1 MKKNLFKRAMAMGL
15 SVLMVSGLSGCNGS
29 EGKDFTLEGGDP
41 NDLPQQISMMAD
53 TVVLPENGLSN
64 FCDEFKKQTGIGL
77 SVEKPDHAKYY
88 EKVTLAFASEEP
100 ADLIEMGS
108 TYYPELAN
116 SGALWD
122 MTDAWNN
129 STSNCKKII
138 DEQYVDALKING
150 QLYGF
155 PMSAGNGTVTYV
167 REDWLKEAG
176 LDAPYED
183 LSDIDNL
190 SDEEQSAMITEHKKR
205 ISNVYNKI
213 QKEREAFM
221 KTVG

>member
-1 MKKNLFKRAMAMGL
+1 
-15 SVLMVSGLSGCNGS
+15 
-29 EGKDFTLEGGDP
+29 
-41 NDLPQQISMMAD
+41 MMAD

-167 REDWLKEAG
+167 RGVMVLFLLLLLVFLILKHHTTFILENFIRMQIQISIKMKQ
-176 LDAPYED
+176 LVSMLMVS
-183 LSDIDNL
+183 LSL
-190 SDEEQSAMITEHKKR
+190 K
-205 ISNVYNKI
+205 
-213 QKEREAFM
+213 
-221 KTVG
+221 

>member
-155 PMSAGNGTVTYV
+155 PM
-167 REDWLKEAG
+167 
-176 LDAPYED
+176 
-183 LSDIDNL
+183 
-190 SDEEQSAMITEHKKR
+190 
-205 ISNVYNKI
+205 
-213 QKEREAFM
+213 
-221 KTVG
+221 